1 MIQGSNSRLPLR
13 RLFLT
18 CLALLALLFIT
29 AEASLPH
36 NHDDTCSSACPV
48 CHMAQQAPV
57 QTAVSV
63 SIPEPVAVAWR
74 TPRDIQPPELEQLP
88 EDNLSRAPPSRCL

>member
-36 NHDDTCSSACPV
+36 NHDDTCSAACSV
-48 CHMAQQAPV
+48 CHMAQQAPA
-57 QTAVSV
+57 QTTVAAKL
-63 SIPEPVAVAWR
+63 PEPVAVAWR
-74 TPRDIQPPELEQLP
+74 APREIQPLEIEQLP
-88 EDNLSRAPPSRCL
+88 QDNSSRAPPSSWL